1 MLSGKG
7 SVLVRVGQK
16 LSAVDVV
23 AEEHPRGSHLLLD
36 VPSALGISRGKF
48 SKNIIVR
55 KVGDRLVEGD
65 IIAEYRKMFNRV
77 LRAPAASEILMIS
90 NGVILLEMEEDAVQ
104 LKAGFSSTV
113 VEVIPDRGVILEA
126 SGALI
131 QGIWGNNR
139 INMGL
144 LTPLAD
150 SPSGELAVNRLDI
163 SLRGAVGL
171 AGHCRDKAAL
181 LAAAELPLQGLIL
194 GSMTADLVGTALQL
208 EIPVILLEGFGRIP
222 INQTAYKILS
232 TNAKRDV
239 CLNAAAL
246 DRYLGDRPEVLIPL
260 PATADFPPETDVFKY
275 GQTVRVL
282 SRPHL
287 SATGTLEEVIYEPV
301 LLANG
306 LRSRVASVRL
316 ENNERVS
323 IPFANLEV
331 LE

>member
-1 MLSGKG
+1 MLSSRG
-7 SVLVRVGQK
+7 SVLVRVGQQ

-23 AEEHPRGSHLLLD
+23 AEEHPRGRHLLLD
-36 VPSALGISRGKF
+36 VPSALGISRSKF
-48 SKNIIVR
+48 SKSIITR
-55 KVGDRLVEGD
+55 KVNEKLAEGD
-65 IIAEYRKMFNRV
+65 IIAEYRKVFNRV
-77 LRAPAASEILMIS
+77 LRAPVASEILMIS
-90 NGVILLEMEEDAVQ
+90 NGMVLLELEEEPVQ
-104 LKAGFSSTV
+104 LKAGFTSTV

-139 INMGL
+139 INTGL
-144 LTPLAD
+144 LTPL
-150 SPSGELAVNRLDI
+150 SGTPSGELAVDRLDI
-163 SLRGAVGL
+163 SLRGAIGM
-171 AGHCRDKAAL
+171 AGHCCDKTAL
-181 LAAAELPLQGLIL
+181 RAAAELPLQGLIL
-194 GSMTADLVGTALQL
+194 GSMTADLMETALNL
-208 EIPVILLEGFGRIP
+208 EIPVILLEGFGKIP
-222 INQTAYKILS
+222 INQVAYKILS
-232 TNAKRDV
+232 TNAKREI

-246 DRYLGDRPEVLIPL
+246 DRYLGERPEALIPL

-275 GQTVRVL
+275 GQTVRIL
-282 SRPHL
+282 CKPHL
-287 SATGTLEEVIYEPV
+287 STIGTLEEVIHEPV